1 MATVILVLLI
11 VTTRLTDL
19 RFFKY
24 LTGETRIAA
33 AYLLDLL
40 DMFSGC
46 DCWRVVNA
54 LGKSAWRKKDNVE
67 YASKNK
73 PYTSGHSRTQSGT
86 YH

>member
-40 DMFSGC
+40 DMFGGRNCRS
-46 DCWRVVNA
+46 VVDA
-54 LGKSAWRKKDNVE
+54 LGCSAWR
-67 YASKNK
+67 
-73 PYTSGHSRTQSGT
+73 
-86 YH
+86 

>member
-46 DCWRVVNA
+46 NCRHVINA
-54 LGKSAWRKKDNVE
+54 LGKPAWCKKDDAE
-67 YASKNK
+67 
-73 PYTSGHSRTQSGT
+73 
-86 YH
+86 